1 MSSVELFDEL
11 EAGEL
16 AIQFEGEEP
25 EALLAW
31 AIEEFGDRLA
41 ISTSFQADSVAL
53 IDMAYN
59 IDSSI
64 KVFSIDT
71 GRLPAESR
79 FDRDDVTGDIV
90 LSVRPGAKGWPG
102 LSRIGCPTFMTQ

>member
-1 MSSVELFDEL
+1 MDEL

-31 AIEEFGDRLA
+31 AIEEFGSRLA

-53 IDMAYN
+53 IDMAYE
-59 IDSSI
+59 IDPAI

-71 GRLPAESR
+71 GRLPVETLELA
-79 FDRDDVTGDIV
+79 DR
-90 LSVRPGAKGWPG
+90 LRLRYPG
-102 LSRIGCPTFMTQ
+102 LDLNLIEPEPGEVGAM